1 LEVITLKNLF
11 IISLSLLLLILIPGC
26 VTFQTSPPATTPTT
40 GQPSIF
46 GTPQAVIEF
55 SSNPST
61 ITSGGTST
69 LLWNVTGANSVS
81 IDHDIGLVDAAGTRV
96 VSPASSTVYTLS
108 ATNAAGTVS
117 RSVVTTVNPAPLP
130 PERTPPVITEFSS
143 YLNSNGTSTL
153 YWNVIGAD
161 MVSIDQYIGIV
172 DASGTKVVSPDI
184 ATVYTLSATWAIGN
198 WANEIG
204 TVTRSVTIPPSVSH
218 TPFVQ

>member
-1 LEVITLKNLF
+1 LKVFF
-11 IISLSLLLLILIPGC
+11 IISLSLLLLLILIPGC
-26 VTFQTSPPATTPTT
+26 VTFQTSPPAATPPV
-40 GQPSIF
+40 GQPSNF

-81 IDHDIGLVDAAGTRV
+81 IDQGIGTVNATGTRV
-96 VSPASSTVYTLS
+96 VSPATSTIYTIS
-108 ATNAAGTVS
+108 AANAAGTVP
-117 RSVVTTVNPAPLP
+117 RSVVTTVNPAPP
-130 PERTPPVITEFSS
+130 PPDRTPPVITEFIS
-143 YLNSNGTSTL
+143 YPNSDGTLTL
-153 YWNVIGAD
+153 QWNVIGAD

-172 DASGTKVVSPDI
+172 NASGTKVVSPGI
-184 ATVYTLSATWAIGN
+184 ATMYTLTATWAIGN

-204 TVTRSVTIPPSVSH
+204 TVTRSITVLPVASH